1 MRQAAEIEQ
10 PVEETTAVPVADDQT
25 QEKANEIEN
34 TEETKTTEDINE
46 ESDVFDE
53 FNVSDVLREQ
63 QLQQANEYLFFA
75 LFRK

>member
-10 PVEETTAVPVADDQT
+10 PVEETMAVPVADDQP
-25 QEKANEIEN
+25 QEQTNKVEY
-34 TEETKTTEDINE
+34 TEETKTPEDINE

-63 QLQQANEYLFFA
+63 QMQQANEYLLFA